1 MNGVSFI
8 LVRCYALVFIFSVM
22 LLFEIA
28 WSIIVDV
35 LHVFS
40 YVASFVVM

>member
-1 MNGVSFI
+1 MDGVSFI
-8 LVRCYALVFIFSVM
+8 LDRCYVLVFIFSVM

-35 LHVFS
+35 LYVFL
-40 YVASFVVM
+40 YVVLFVVM